1 VNNFPWKAFLNVLD
15 GLEAEK
21 RPKIWS
27 GSYESKEDM
36 NKEISID
43 EYPLDTP
50 LNYVPSPDPV
60 RFSMLYNLLKD
71 GNNKILNKTNKPIK
85 ILELGGGAGEAYITV
100 KNLNT
105 IEYNIIETQPWLEFG
120 KKKTPSVNWI
130 DINSYMNPKGNSHD
144 KDIDIFYVRETMQYL
159 DDYSD
164 FLSKLLSFSKP
175 KLLLFEH
182 INFSAKE
189 TYWSCQNYS
198 EKHIPWCWINMENF
212 KTQIKNHGYSIIDE
226 KIIDYQITGRT
237 EDIKPEL
244 ISDNV
249 LDISFIKD

>member
-1 VNNFPWKAFLNVLD
+1 MNNFEAFLNVLND
-15 GLEAEK
+15 LEAEK
-21 RPKIWS
+21 APKMWC

-36 NKEISID
+36 NKEMPID
-43 EYPLDTP
+43 EYPLGAP
-50 LNYVPSPDPV
+50 SHYVPLPDPA
-60 RFSMLYNLLKD
+60 RFSMLHNLLKD
-71 GNNKILNKTNKPIK
+71 GNNEIFNRPNKPIK

-130 DINSYMNPKGNSHD
+130 DIDSYMNPKENSHD
-144 KDIDIFYVRETMQYL
+144 KDIDIFYVRAAMQYL
-159 DDYSD
+159 DNYSD

-175 KLLLFEH
+175 KILLFEH
-182 INFSAKE
+182 ANFSNKE
-189 TYWSCQNYS
+189 TYWSYQRFMHRN
-198 EKHIPWCWINMENF
+198 IPWCWINIEDF

-237 EDIKPEL
+237 EDIEPEL
-244 ISDNV
+244 ISNNT
-249 LDISFIKD
+249 LDICFIKD